1 MQDNPEGM
9 ANTRRDAEGNPIVLG
24 GSLTRSPSGELYT
37 LQTFGVVDLI
47 TIQHLWS
54 EIACLDNNQSTD
66 PITDPQADAMLT
78 VVAGEVVVYLD
89 RKFKRFK
96 QWGAT
101 VAPAGTEVVIKNASS
116 EPAVI
121 LIVAAPPPTDD

>member
-1 MQDNPEGM
+1 MERKD
-9 ANTRRDAEGNPIVLG
+9 
-24 GSLTRSPSGELYT
+24 LTELVAFSET
-37 LQTFGVVDLI
+37 GAHHETVFR
-47 TIQHLWS
+47 TQHLWS
-54 EIACLDNNQSTD
+54 EIVCLDKNQTADPMTD
-66 PITDPQADAMLT
+66 PHADVMLT
-78 VVAGEVVVYLD
+78 VVAGEAVVYLD

-121 LIVAAPPPTDD
+121 LIVAAPPPTDA